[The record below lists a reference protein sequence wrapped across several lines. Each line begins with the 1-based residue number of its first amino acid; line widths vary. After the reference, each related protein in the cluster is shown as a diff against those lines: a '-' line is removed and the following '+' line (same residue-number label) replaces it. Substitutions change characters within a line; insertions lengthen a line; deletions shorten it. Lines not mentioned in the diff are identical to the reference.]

1 MANASAV
8 RVRDCRT
15 MVTFRMHVAIGASGA
30 ASASTAVN
38 GSLGYDDPQL
48 SCTKSATGT
57 YALVFPKGKRV
68 FPQFTIYS
76 PLLTAIAAVVT
87 AKDATAGTMTFKTVD
102 AAGAAVEPAS
112 GDELFIKL
120 EVAF

>member
-1 MANASAV
+1 
-8 RVRDCRT
+8 